1 MTMMMMMTLMM
12 MMHAC
17 MHACFS
23 GIHSVHQGCRHESSC
38 GVSATQ
44 VVCTQMHF
52 RVALCLQNIASDAV
66 GAKRAILVTLTLWL
80 QNMAR

>member
-1 MTMMMMMTLMM
+1 M
-12 MMHAC
+12 
-17 MHACFS
+17 FF
-23 GIHSVHQGCRHESSC
+23 GIHSVHQDCRHESSC
-38 GVSATQ
+38 CVSTTE

-52 RVALCLQNIASDAV
+52 RVTLCLQNIASDAV

>member
-1 MTMMMMMTLMM
+1 MTMMMMMMTT
-12 MMHAC
+12 MMHVL
-17 MHACFS
+17 S
-23 GIHSVHQGCRHESSC
+23 GLRIALALHPHCRYESSC
-38 GVSATQ
+38 CVSTTE

-52 RVALCLQNIASDAV
+52 RVTLWVQNIASDAV

>member
-1 MTMMMMMTLMM
+1 MMMTMTMTMM
-12 MMHAC
+12 HV
-17 MHACFS
+17 FF
-23 GIHSVHQGCRHESSC
+23 GIHIALPLHPHYRSESSC
-38 GVSATQ
+38 CVSTTE

-52 RVALCLQNIASDAV
+52 RVTLCLQTIASDAV